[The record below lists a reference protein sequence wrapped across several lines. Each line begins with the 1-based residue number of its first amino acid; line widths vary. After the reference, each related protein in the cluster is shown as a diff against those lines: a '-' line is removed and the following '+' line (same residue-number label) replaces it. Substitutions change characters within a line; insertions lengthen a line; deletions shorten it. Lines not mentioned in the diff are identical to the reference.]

1 MAFVPHSYTINGERN
16 KFYLHEVILQ
26 ESLREESIKTGTEAD
41 SHHGDIAKLLKD
53 IITAKDNNKNNPQPP
68 SLRSQIEA
76 MSDAQLLGRVFSC
89 VPLTL

>member
-1 MAFVPHSYTINGERN
+1 M
-16 KFYLHEVILQ
+16 ILQ